1 MMFKGFRRT
10 DGKVGIRNYVLLL
23 PTSICSTQVATEI
36 ASKIKGCTSVSNSYG
51 CCQIGNDARTTFK
64 TLVNIGKN
72 PNVGAII
79 VVALGCEG
87 IEATQLTDELYKTGK
102 PVTSITIQELGG
114 TLKATARGCEI
125 ARDYS
130 QQLSLI
136 EREECN
142 LSELILGMECG
153 GSDATSGLAANP
165 VVGISSDLLVNA
177 GGTSILSE
185 TTEMI
190 GAEHILANRCVN
202 PRTTN
207 MLLAIVQNCE
217 ERAKEQGQD
226 IRGSQPT
233 PGNIEGGLTT
243 IEEKSLG
250 CLYKAGKST
259 IQGVLEYGD
268 IPDSTG
274 LFVMDTP
281 GQDIVSITGM
291 VAGGAQLCVF
301 TTGRGT
307 PTGNPIAPIIKITAN
322 KKTYEKMSDN
332 IDLDVSD
339 VIAGKKSI
347 SEAGQYLFEEI
358 IRVANGKTTKAE
370 ELGHNEFSIY
380 KTGFTF

>member
-1 MMFKGFRRT
+1 
-10 DGKVGIRNYVLLL
+10 
-23 PTSICSTQVATEI
+23 
-36 ASKIKGCTSVSNSYG
+36 
-51 CCQIGNDARTTFK
+51 
-64 TLVNIGKN
+64 
-72 PNVGAII
+72 
-79 VVALGCEG
+79 
-87 IEATQLTDELYKTGK
+87 
-102 PVTSITIQELGG
+102 
-114 TLKATARGCEI
+114 
-125 ARDYS
+125 
-130 QQLSLI
+130 
-136 EREECN
+136 
-142 LSELILGMECG
+142 
-153 GSDATSGLAANP
+153 
-165 VVGISSDLLVNA
+165 
-177 GGTSILSE
+177 
-185 TTEMI
+185 MI
-190 GAEHILANRCVN
+190 GAEHILAKRCVN
-202 PRTTN
+202 STVKNR
-207 MLLAIVQNCE
+207 LLAIVQDCE

-250 CLYKAGKST
+250 CLHKAGNSA
-259 IQGVLEYGD
+259 IQGVLEYGE

-307 PTGNPIAPIIKITAN
+307 PTGNPLAPIIKITAN

-339 VIAGKKSI
+339 VIGGKRSI
-347 SEAGQYLFEEI
+347 SEAGQYLFAEI